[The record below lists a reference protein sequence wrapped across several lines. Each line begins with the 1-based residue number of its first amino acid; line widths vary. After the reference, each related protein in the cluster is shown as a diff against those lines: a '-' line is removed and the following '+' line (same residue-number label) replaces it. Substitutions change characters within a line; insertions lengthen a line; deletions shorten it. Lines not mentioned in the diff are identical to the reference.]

1 MGRQR
6 GTAGAQIIPMRIE
19 DVFEWAKRYLT
30 LAMPPSS
37 KFGSGYR
44 QSATENF
51 CLAFSPPTGK
61 LLVLPRN
68 FDFSGGAGTNSLSSR
83 ASGSARLQGT
93 ARACGAESR
102 RGDGVRRRRREAF
115 TDAGPRTSGA
125 QHSSDP
131 PQFQHPPASRS
142 SQFSDDDRS
151 TKAVVSSSNKR
162 RDPASAFARAA

>member
-30 LAMPPSS
+30 LVMPPSS

-44 QSATENF
+44 QSATGNF

-68 FDFSGGAGTNSLSSR
+68 FDRYKQTLFQCKSIVLAENQPLAVSLSR
-83 ASGSARLQGT
+83 HSAADDWQLMDFHVDWP
-93 ARACGAESR
+93 AESCW
-102 RGDGVRRRRREAF
+102 GLSELPVK
-115 TDAGPRTSGA
+115 TTTSA
-125 QHSSDP
+125 
-131 PQFQHPPASRS
+131 
-142 SQFSDDDRS
+142 
-151 TKAVVSSSNKR
+151 
-162 RDPASAFARAA
+162 